1 MSINKSLEDNRL
13 KNKDFRPNSMI
24 SPLQASEIIRVKM
37 KDICVITGGGS
48 GMGLATARLMG
59 KDHSIIICG
68 RSVQK
73 LENAVKELQE
83 EGIEVEAFACD
94 VADYESVK
102 KLAIHA
108 MTKGEVRAVI
118 HAAGM
123 SPHMGNAKQ
132 IMEANALGTIHIN
145 NAFYNV
151 MKEGGCIIDVSTMSA
166 YLTPKI
172 VMPVGLYKYS
182 VKDPAL
188 FMKKIMKRVNLFPE
202 KVRAGVAY
210 GISKHFVI
218 WFAKQDAARFGKKGV
233 RVISVSPGNFE
244 TPMGNLEKEE
254 ADTYTK
260 YCAIK
265 RFGHVDEIASL
276 FAYCAGKEAGY
287 LTGVDILCDG
297 GLVASGI
304 NPLKR

>member
-1 MSINKSLEDNRL
+1 M
-13 KNKDFRPNSMI
+13 KN
-24 SPLQASEIIRVKM
+24 V
-37 KDICVITGGGS
+37 CVITGGGS

-68 RSVQK
+68 RSVNK
-73 LENAVKELQE
+73 LENAVSELKSQ
-83 EGIEVEAFACD
+83 GIEVEAFACD
-94 VADYESVK
+94 VSDYSSVE
-102 KLAIHA
+102 KLANYA
-108 MTKGEVRAVI
+108 QEKGNITAVI

-123 SPHMGNAKQ
+123 SPHMGDARQ
-132 IMEANALGTIHIN
+132 IMEVNALGTININ
-145 NAFYNV
+145 NAFYKV
-151 MKEGGCIIDVSTMSA
+151 MREGSCIIDVSSMSA

-182 VKDPAL
+182 VTDPQI

-202 KVRAGVAY
+202 KVRAGVSY

-218 WFAKQDAARFGKKGV
+218 WFAKQDSARFGKKGI

-244 TPMGNLEKEE
+244 TPMGELEKEE
-254 ADTYTK
+254 ADAYTK
-260 YCAIK
+260 HCAIK

-276 FAYCAGKEAGY
+276 FAYCSSPSAGY

-304 NPLKR
+304 SPFKKN